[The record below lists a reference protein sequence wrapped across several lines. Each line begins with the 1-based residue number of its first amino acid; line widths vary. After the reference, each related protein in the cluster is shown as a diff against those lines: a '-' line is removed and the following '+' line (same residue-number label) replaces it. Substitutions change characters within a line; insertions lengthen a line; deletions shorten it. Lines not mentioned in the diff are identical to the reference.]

1 MRRRP
6 SWWRLRTVGG
16 GTVKSRGFKRL
27 TARKK
32 LGLASSFELMR
43 GLFADL
49 RRGSGAMVISSASG
63 AEYAFESP
71 EWKNGVFT
79 YAILEGLQSGGA
91 DADSSGAVRVSEL
104 RDYVV
109 ERVRDLTQGKQTP
122 TARRENLEDDFRI
135 Y

>member
-1 MRRRP
+1 
-6 SWWRLRTVGG
+6 
-16 GTVKSRGFKRL
+16 
-27 TARKK
+27 
-32 LGLASSFELMR
+32 
-43 GLFADL
+43 
-49 RRGSGAMVISSASG
+49 MVISSASG

-109 ERVRDLTQGKQTP
+109 DRVRDLTRGKQTP
-122 TARRENLEDDFRI
+122 TARRENLEDDFQI